1 MWFTGVEVEQETN
14 APLPKKNPASAPGIN
29 GFLNKFLM
37 GISATHAVHQ
47 MREALSL

>member
-1 MWFTGVEVEQETN
+1 MYIADLKRRHLLGGYFVCR
-14 APLPKKNPASAPGIN
+14 IN

-37 GISATHAVHQ
+37 GISATPAVHQ

>member
-1 MWFTGVEVEQETN
+1 MYIADLKRRHLLDGYFVCR
-14 APLPKKNPASAPGIN
+14 IN

-37 GISATHAVHQ
+37 GIFATHAVHQ